1 MPDYKQLFYKSQTEI
16 ADIIEQL
23 SQLEERLKEHMLEC
37 EEKVIGSE
45 NNVRGNMIEINTQ
58 DKN

>member
-1 MPDYKQLFYKSQTEI
+1 MPDYKQLFYRSQAEI

-37 EEKVIGSE
+37 EEKVVGDE
-45 NNVRGNMIEINTQ
+45 NNDSKRIININVGNK
-58 DKN
+58 D

>member
-1 MPDYKQLFYKSQTEI
+1 MPDYKQLFYKSQAEI

-23 SQLEERLKEHMLEC
+23 SQLEDRLKKHMTEC
-37 EEKVIGSE
+37 EEKVIDSE
-45 NNVRGNMIEINTQ
+45 NNVRGNTIEINTQ